1 MNKIESGKGE
11 RQKRERKE
19 EKEKEGPKEKK
30 NQTLFLRDFKTYI
43 FHRKK

>member
-1 MNKIESGKGE
+1 MGIITVLIINETRIMNKIESGKGE

-30 NQTLFLRDFKTYI
+30 N
-43 FHRKK
+43 